1 MSSSAL
7 KLLAASGAKGSAT
20 YVDDVFST
28 TLYTGDN
35 STQTVTTGI
44 DVLGEGG
51 LIWVKARS
59 FAGGHNLIDS
69 AQGSSYNLDSTS
81 VNAPANNST
90 QFTFLNNG
98 YRINGGSTAWDLNQ
112 NNQDYCAWSWQKQP
126 GFFDV
131 VTFEAPANADDDF
144 RVSHNLGTVP
154 GMIIVKSVDATGDW
168 YVYHRSFSAPRNDSV
183 KLNSNGASAASGD
196 FWGESN
202 PTATDFGVQVRNFAT
217 RPVTTGAGT
226 YVAYLFA
233 HDAQEFGTDED
244 EAIIKCGTYT
254 GNGSSTGPIIDLGF
268 EPQWLL
274 IKNIDDA
281 RDWVILDS
289 MRGIVTGGNDE
300 RLLPNSNDSESGDTL
315 LDLTSTGFQLTYTGD
330 QVNGNGENYIY
341 VAIRRPFKP
350 AEEFAATTDLFGIVN
365 SIPANSANNGT
376 VISTSNQIDMMMGVP
391 ALNGYASY
399 VSSRFQG
406 GKATRTQNPN
416 AEFGS
421 PQFYFDYTKAFKQ
434 GIGNDT
440 DFLGYTFTRAPGFF
454 DVVAYTGSATQNTE
468 VKHNLGVVPEMVW
481 RKKRNG
487 SQQWYVWA
495 SALAGGQVF
504 NGNFYTSSG
513 GFSSGQYYTGDTQFA
528 YSITAT
534 AFTQGALYQTS
545 NTYIAY
551 LFASVDG
558 ISKIGTYTG
567 TGNDLNVACGFSAG
581 ARLVMIKRTDAAG
594 DWYYWDSARGII
606 AGNDPYLLLNS
617 DAAQVTNTDYIDPL
631 ASGFT
636 VTSSAPV
643 ALNASGGTYLFYAIA

>member
-168 YVYHRSFSAPRNDSV
+168 YVYHRSLSTPRNDSL
-183 KLNSNGASAASGD
+183 KLNTNGASAASGD

-233 HDAQEFGTDED
+233 HDAQDFGTDED
-244 EAIIKCGTYT
+244 EAIIKCDSYT
-254 GNGSSTGPIIDLGF
+254 GNGNANGPVIDLGF
-268 EPQWLL
+268 EPQF
-274 IKNIDDA
+274 
-281 RDWVILDS
+281 ILMRYPAGANWYIYDS
-289 MRGIVTGGNDE
+289 MRGIVTGGNE
-300 RLLPNSNDSESGDTL
+300 VGLNPNAAG
-315 LDLTSTGFQLTYTGD
+315 TGFDHNALSLTASGFQITTDNGNY
-330 QVNGNGENYIY
+330 NGNGEKYIY
-341 VAIRRPFKP
+341 MAIRRPNKP
-350 AEEFAATTDLFGIVN
+350 AEEFAATDLFSVTASTNTTPMYVSGF
-365 SIPANSANNGT
+365 PADMTINKYVTDTSGPYIWSRLTQDQRLATSSTGQESTDAGFGYFAFSNGMT
-376 VISTSNQIDMMMGVP
+376 K
-391 ALNGYASY
+391 NGYDG
-399 VSSRFQG
+399 VSTDR
-406 GKATRTQNPN
+406 KAYLWR
-416 AEFGS
+416 
-421 PQFYFDYTKAFKQ
+421 
-434 GIGNDT
+434 
-440 DFLGYTFTRAPGFF
+440 RAPGYF
-454 DVVAYTGSATQNTE
+454 DVTTYTGVDTNNTQIA
-468 VKHNLGVVPEMVW
+468 HNLGVVPEMIWAKSRSDSQSWSVLTYDGTTGRQLILDASSSGSTPPSGSVW
-481 RKKRNG
+481 GNG
-487 SQQWYVWA
+487 TSFVPP
-495 SALAGGQVF
+495 
-504 NGNFYTSSG
+504 TSSVFTIG
-513 GFSSGQYYTGDTQFA
+513 DYSNINTSGA
-528 YSITAT
+528 
-534 AFTQGALYQTS
+534 
-545 NTYIAY
+545 TYIAY
-551 LFASVDG
+551 LFASVAG
-558 ISKIGTYTG
+558 ISKVGSYTG
-567 TGNDLNVACGFSAG
+567 TGNDLNVDCGFSAG
-581 ARLVMIKRTDAAG
+581 ARFVLIKRTDSTG
-594 DWYYWDSARGII
+594 DWYVYDSARGIV
-606 AGNDPYLLLNS
+606 AGNDPYFFLN
-617 DAAQVTNTDYIDPL
+617 DQAAQVTNTDYIDPL

-636 VTSSAPV
+636 VTSSAPA
-643 ALNASGGTYLFYAIA
+643 ALNNNGGTYIFYATA